1 MAVRDMPPRSFL
13 GKLADE
19 TLQNIELFFCL
30 YANKWDNPSQ
40 CNSNHS
46 RLLGFFLT
54 LPPIWRLFQCVRR
67 YKDTRNVFP
76 HLVNGGKYI
85 MTIIS
90 AVMLS
95 LYRINNSRAN
105 LALYITFS
113 VINSIYVCTSYT
125 IHLRSLTPL
134 IDIILTNTKAIWDL
148 FMDFSLLQT
157 ESRHYALRDILAF
170 KRRWPYYF
178 IMVVDP
184 ILRFAWI
191 FYAIFTHDT
200 QHSTIAS
207 FVVSFVEILRRGM
220 WALFR
225 VENEHCANVSQYKA
239 SRDVPLPYRIEPLM
253 DRASEEASPIL
264 TQDQRRQE
272 LTQSAASS
280 TAVAS
285 TLGTLRRRTDTI
297 SARSFSKILAEAHK
311 QDFVK
316 RRKPGEVGDEG
327 AEEHSDDDEEDE
339 DEEDSLLEAGEA
351 RELRRR
357 AER

>member
-1 MAVRDMPPRSFL
+1 
-13 GKLADE
+13 
-19 TLQNIELFFCL
+19 
-30 YANKWDNPSQ
+30 
-40 CNSNHS
+40 
-46 RLLGFFLT
+46 
-54 LPPIWRLFQCVRR
+54 
-67 YKDTRNVFP
+67 
-76 HLVNGGKYI
+76 
-85 MTIIS
+85 
-90 AVMLS
+90 
-95 LYRINNSRAN
+95 
-105 LALYITFS
+105 
-113 VINSIYVCTSYT
+113 
-125 IHLRSLTPL
+125 
-134 IDIILTNTKAIWDL
+134 
-148 FMDFSLLQT
+148 MDFSLLQT
-157 ESRHYALRDILAF
+157 ESRHFALRDILAF

-178 IMVVDP
+178 VMVVDP

-200 QHSTIAS
+200 QHSTMAS
-207 FVVSFVEILRRGM
+207 FFVSFVEILRRGM

-253 DRASEEASPIL
+253 DRASEETSPVL
-264 TQDQRRQE
+264 TNDQRRQE
-272 LTQSAASS
+272 LVQSAGSS

-316 RRKPGEVGDEG
+316 RRKPGEAGECEG
-327 AEEHSDDDEEDE
+327 VEEQSDDEDE
-339 DEEDSLLEAGEA
+339 DEEEEVASLLEAGEA

>member
-1 MAVRDMPPRSFL
+1 M
-13 GKLADE
+13 
-19 TLQNIELFFCL
+19 
-30 YANKWDNPSQ
+30 
-40 CNSNHS
+40 
-46 RLLGFFLT
+46 T
-54 LPPIWRLFQCVRR
+54 LPPIWRFFQCLRR

-85 MTIIS
+85 MTIT
-90 AVMLS
+90 ATVMLS
-95 LYRINNSRAN
+95 LYRINNSRTN

-113 VINSIYVCTSYT
+113 VINGVYVCTWSFA
-125 IHLRSLTPL
+125 PL
-134 IDIILTNTKAIWDL
+134 CPPLSMLILIAAHKTAIWDL

-157 ESRHYALRDILAF
+157 DARHYALRDILAF

-178 IMVVDP
+178 IMVIDP

-200 QHSTIAS
+200 QHSTIVS
-207 FVVSFVEILRRGM
+207 FFVSFVEILRRGM

-253 DRASEEASPIL
+253 NRVSEETSPIL
-264 TQDQRRQE
+264 TADEQRRQE
-272 LTQSAASS
+272 LTQSTGSS

-316 RRKPGEVGDEG
+316 RRRPEEVVDDEAGEEPSDE
-327 AEEHSDDDEEDE
+327 DEEDE
-339 DEEDSLLEAGEA
+339 DEEAEAASLLEEGEA
-351 RELRRR
+351 RGLRSRH
-357 AER
+357 